1 MPENV
6 ETQELSHKDC
16 IAANSRSMGPQQQN
30 TDDHNCP
37 FDNAER
43 STSADRRLADVDDQR
58 RQLFM
63 CNCSSGIVSNMSAPK
78 IRYADEGTLSLSQ

>member
-6 ETQELSHKDC
+6 ETRELSHKDC
-16 IAANSRSMGPQQQN
+16 MAANSRSTGPQQQN

-43 STSADRRLADVDDQR
+43 STSADRRLVDVDDQR
-58 RQLFM
+58 RQLFY
-63 CNCSSGIVSNMSAPK
+63 VQQF
-78 IRYADEGTLSLSQ
+78 IRYCEQYVSPQN